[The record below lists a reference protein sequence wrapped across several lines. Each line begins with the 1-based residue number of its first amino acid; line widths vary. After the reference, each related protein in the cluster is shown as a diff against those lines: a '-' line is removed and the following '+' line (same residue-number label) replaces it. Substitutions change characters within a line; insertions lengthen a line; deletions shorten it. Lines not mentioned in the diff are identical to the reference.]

1 MQAHMAM
8 CKHNSTV
15 QPPKRA
21 EIEECQGKFS
31 AQVALAHAFTLTLSI
46 LVSEA
51 WAQDVK
57 EATEKDNQL
66 RMHKQIEK
74 QPGQTTFSTNM
85 LYQIVEC
92 TEYIYDR
99 WKECNDQQI
108 Q

>member
-1 MQAHMAM
+1 M
-8 CKHNSTV
+8 CKCNSAV
-15 QPPKRA
+15 QPLKRA
-21 EIEECQGKFS
+21 EIEEHQGKFS
-31 AQVALAHAFTLTLSI
+31 AQVALAHAFTLMPST

-51 WAQDVK
+51 WAHDVK

-66 RMHKQIEK
+66 CAHKQSEK
-74 QPGQTTFSTNM
+74 KPGQTTFLTNM
-85 LYQIVEC
+85 LCQIVEC